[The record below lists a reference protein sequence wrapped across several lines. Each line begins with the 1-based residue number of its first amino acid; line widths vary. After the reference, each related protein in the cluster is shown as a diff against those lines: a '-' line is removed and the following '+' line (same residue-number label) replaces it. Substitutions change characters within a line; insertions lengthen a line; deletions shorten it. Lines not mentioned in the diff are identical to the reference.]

1 MDLWRAWLIAAAVF
15 LGLNFVLSITVG
27 YANFYVYALCPL
39 LAGLAASLYHAERGV
54 GGWLRHLFAVLPAP
68 AVANGAWSLMV
79 EQPDSLG
86 AWGVFVLSMAIA
98 AGLSACGLGIA
109 MLIRWKFLQTSVA

>member
-1 MDLWRAWLIAAAVF
+1 MDLWRAWLIAASVF
-15 LGLNFVLSITVG
+15 LGLNFVLSMTVG

-39 LAGLAASLYHAERGV
+39 LAGVAASLYHAERGL

-68 AVANGAWSLMV
+68 AVANGAWSLMA

-86 AWGVFVLSMAIA
+86 AWGVFALSMATA
-98 AGLSACGLGIA
+98 AGLSALGLGMA
-109 MLIRWKFLQTSVA
+109 MLIRWILVRTSTA